1 MCKTSPVCPTA
12 FWRLWASVLS
22 AIWGG
27 KVVRKPGPVIN
38 EIGARTEGERAHVEI
53 HGRNLFRNAG
63 VRIDTDD
70 ITLLRVL
77 DPPTPDDKDTQTQ
90 EPDMYTVLRM
100 DITNFSKT
108 TDLAW
113 QQSPHTL
120 TVTNPDGQT
129 ATSWPFTFTSRE
141 NAERYAKPC
150 GRALNTFRSGA
161 RGVDHAAWRSTG
173 RRLT

>member
-1 MCKTSPVCPTA
+1 MLARDPGNVQDLPSLPDSFLALMGISSVGYLRGEKLC
-12 FWRLWASVLS
+12 ASL
-22 AIWGG
+22 GH
-27 KVVRKPGPVIN
+27 VIN

-129 ATSWPFTFTSRE
+129 ATSLAFYLHISG
-141 NAERYAKPC
+141 ER
-150 GRALNTFRSGA
+150 RALC
-161 RGVDHAAWRSTG
+161 
-173 RRLT
+173 